1 MATEFALIRTQAPL
15 AGGLQNITSPL
26 ITDFSAA
33 IGFIFGHSGDGGTP
47 TAHGRMCVGIC
58 TKNVSATAG
67 VAEASCTASRA
78 RNAVTTTLNRT
89 GASAG
94 TNPRFLIVVSPSAN
108 APIAAC
114 RVIDRATSGLANGI
128 RLDWTT
134 TPDTAY
140 EMVILLIGGLSG
152 VSIKPI
158 AATTTPGF
166 QTDFAVL
173 LSTRGSFGGT
183 DGSYGN
189 DAEPNLGF
197 LIRSG
202 LKQVCVV
209 SNWLT
214 GVTTTDADG
223 VAENDRCHGQIVAG
237 VSTFATATAI
247 GATTVTF
254 TTNSIAAEGLFCK
267 FADTAQVGVALETI
281 PGATGTQA
289 YTGLGFA
296 PSVVLGLATAVNAT
310 NTTTDGASAAT
321 QSFFASTTSSEFSGG
336 ARIKEGVAIN
346 GGTPSATD
354 SLFETK
360 ALMLL
365 NDSGAVA
372 TRATRAANTASGWQ
386 LTYSLAAAGRMAV
399 LGFAPG
405 NLSSAT
411 SDTEQL
417 SDQFR
422 SILHRK
428 LVLGD
433 TESLSDGL
441 VGPALADGLSALGP
455 AGAVLQQSPE
465 RGTVLE
471 EGGLAGET
479 V

>member
-1 MATEFALIRTQAPL
+1 VATEFALIRTQAPL
-15 AGGLQNITSPL
+15 AGGTQDVTSSS

-33 IGFIFGHSGDGGTP
+33 IGFIFGHNGDGGSA
-47 TAHGRMCVGIC
+47 TAHGRIGVGVC
-58 TKNVSATAG
+58 TKNVSATPG
-67 VAEASCTASRA
+67 VAEAASTCSRA
-78 RNAVTTTLNRT
+78 RSAVTTNQNRC

-94 TNPRFLIVVSPSAN
+94 TNPRFLQVVSPSVL
-108 APIAAC
+108 APVAAC

-134 TPDTAY
+134 TPDAAY

-152 VSIKPI
+152 VSIKTI
-158 AATTTPGF
+158 TATTTPGF

-173 LSTRGSFGGT
+173 LTTASNFSGT
-183 DGSYGN
+183 DGTYGV
-189 DAEPNLGF
+189 DAQHNLGF

-202 LKQVCVV
+202 LKQVCIA
-209 SNWLT
+209 SEWLN
-214 GVTTTDADG
+214 GGTTTDCDG
-223 VAENDRCHGQIVAG
+223 VAENDRAAGQVLAG
-237 VSTFATATAI
+237 VATFDLATSITSTS
-247 GATTVTF
+247 VTF
-254 TTNSIAAEGLFCK
+254 TGLNPAGQGLFCK
-267 FADTAQVGVALETI
+267 FADTAQVGIALETI
-281 PGATGTQA
+281 PGATGTQE

-310 NTTTDGASAAT
+310 NTATDGSSAAT
-321 QSFFASTTSSEFSGG
+321 QSFFASTPTSEFSGN
-336 ARIKEGVAIN
+336 ARLKEGVAIN

-354 SLFETK
+354 TLFETK
-360 ALMLL
+360 ALMLR
-365 NDSGAVA
+365 DDAGTVA

-386 LTYSLAAAGRMAV
+386 LTYSLATAGRMAV